1 MSFCFVGR
9 KVRMS
14 AAGSIPRRNN
24 TRKAKRASTP
34 KPADQINP
42 FLNPEN
48 ILDRANPMEGRPFSQ
63 TRTISEIR
71 IISKSRAIPRAIIRS
86 PRCLETTNHLAP
98 SMQRIAAR
106 DMVRVF
112 IWICFACNCF
122 SRSYTVISSLLP
134 GFLILFR
141 EV

>member
-9 KVRMS
+9 GVRIS
-14 AAGSIPRRNN
+14 ATGSIPRRNN

-48 ILDRANPMEGRPFSQ
+48 ILDRANPMAGRPFPQ
-63 TRTISEIR
+63 TRTIAEIR
-71 IISKSRAIPRAIIRS
+71 IISKRRAIPRAIIGS
-86 PRCLETTNHLAP
+86 TRCLETTNHLAP
-98 SMQRIAAR
+98 SIKRIAAK
-106 DMVRVF
+106 DITKVF